1 LILLDL
7 SLSFQISRE
16 LLFFSNFSSSCEMA
30 ILVTPSALAAI
41 DERGGGGARSAARV
55 ES

>member
-1 LILLDL
+1 MSGHVSI
-7 SLSFQISRE
+7 FV
-16 LLFFSNFSSSCEMA
+16 FSNFVDFVRSGSF
-30 ILVTPSALAAI
+30 LVTPSALAAI